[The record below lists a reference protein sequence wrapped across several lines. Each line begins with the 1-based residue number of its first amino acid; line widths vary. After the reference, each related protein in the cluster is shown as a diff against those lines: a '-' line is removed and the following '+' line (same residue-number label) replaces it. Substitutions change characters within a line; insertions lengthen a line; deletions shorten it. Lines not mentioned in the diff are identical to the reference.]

1 MNELVLKALQA
12 SQKALN
18 DLLESPATIEQISEA
33 GKALARCFQDG
44 GRVYSCGNGGSM
56 CDAMHFAEELSGR
69 FREDRRPLAATAI
82 SDPSHISCCANDFG
96 YHEVFS
102 RYIAAHGRKGDM
114 LLAISTSGS
123 SKNIVRAAEMAKSC
137 GVKVIALTG
146 RENSELARFADF
158 EICTPGGS
166 PYADRVQELHIKC
179 IHILIEL
186 VEFHLQAEEGRR

>member
-1 MNELVLKALQA
+1 MNELVLNALVAGQR
-12 SQKALN
+12 ALAALIA
-18 DLLESPATIEQISEA
+18 DPTTLAEIARA
-33 GKALARCFQDG
+33 GKALADCFNAG

-102 RYIAAHGRKGDM
+102 RYIAAHGRPGDM

-123 SKNIVRAAEMAKSC
+123 SKNILRAAEVAKES
-137 GVKVIALTG
+137 GVGVIALSG
-146 RENSELARFADF
+146 RPGSALSRVADYD
-158 EICTPGGS
+158 ICTPGLS

-186 VEFHLQAEEGRR
+186 VEFHLREASK